1 MGLIARALDRLS
13 SEDGAT
19 SIEYALMVALIAMV
33 IIAAVTFLGLSTNQ
47 LYGDVGTAVSS
58 T

>member
-1 MGLIARALDRLS
+1 MELIARALYRLS

-33 IIAAVTFLGLSTNQ
+33 IIAAVTFLGQSTDL
-47 LYGDVGTAVSS
+47 LYQEVGSS
-58 T
+58 IST